1 MEKRSS
7 EEDFTQA
14 MLDLLKKLV
23 SPEEFF
29 LLTNRS
35 VHELITLDERELMSA
50 IRRREGITMLKAW
63 SDDVNMFRADWLSSP
78 KSSQATFGG
87 RAVKVVTESATKDAK
102 RKCAERKQRGSQSA
116 TKLQKTRDSAGRKKS
131 RHAARKA

>member
-29 LLTNRS
+29 LLTNQS
-35 VHELITLDERELMSA
+35 VHELITLYEQELMSA
-50 IRRREGITMLKAW
+50 IRRREGTKILKAW
-63 SDDVNMFRADWLSSP
+63 SDDAKMFRADWLSSP
-78 KSSQATFGG
+78 NSSQATFGG
-87 RAVKVVTESATKDAK
+87 TAVKVVTESATNDAK
-102 RKCAERKQRGSQSA
+102 RKCAERKKRGSRRA
-116 TKLQKTRDSAGRKKS
+116 AKPRTKRHSLSRKES